1 MSDILRPPRLPSNPS
16 QAVQMLADYIHSLFT
31 GIVTESELPDRI
43 DRVAGLPLLA
53 MTVSASPTQAEVQKV
68 ADRLDEIIK
77 LLQIGA

>member
-1 MSDILRPPRLPSNPS
+1 MSLVRPPRLPSNPS
-16 QAVQMLADYIHSLFT
+16 QAVQMLADYTHNLFT
-31 GIVTESELPDRI
+31 GLVTEAEIPDRI
-43 DRVAGLPLLA
+43 ERVAELPLLS